1 MLVQLHL
8 VAATGPVGTVMLD
21 ELYSLGARPPGV
33 RLNPAQGALGAAR
46 RGDYG
51 NDQFTCEMSGR
62 PPPWGQA
69 KPRPGGARSGAK
81 GGLLPRPAHL
91 RFCGARSQ

>member
-8 VAATGPVGTVMLD
+8 VAATGPDGTVMLD

-46 RGDYG
+46 RGDY
-51 NDQFTCEMSGR
+51 CH
-62 PPPWGQA
+62 GQ
-69 KPRPGGARSGAK
+69 
-81 GGLLPRPAHL
+81 LT
-91 RFCGARSQ
+91 